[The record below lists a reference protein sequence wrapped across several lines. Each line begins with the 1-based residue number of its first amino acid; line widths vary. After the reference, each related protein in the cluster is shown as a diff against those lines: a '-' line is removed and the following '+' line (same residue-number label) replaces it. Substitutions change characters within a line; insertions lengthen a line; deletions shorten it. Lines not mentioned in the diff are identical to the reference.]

1 MTLNLITMI
10 AMNLMTRK
18 SRFLF
23 TLLWMSVCLVTLS
36 AQIKKDQDEVL
47 KIDTDLVMV
56 EAAAMDKAGNYVR
69 HLKAE
74 DFRLWV
80 DEKPARIEFFNVT
93 DEVALSRPLAVV
105 FALDISGSLKPEEVT
120 VLRQAALKFTE
131 VLQGESVFS
140 ALGFNYEVKVYQDF
154 TPDQKKLAKAL
165 AKMDSFEGST
175 RIYDAL
181 DKAVLMLNRRSS
193 RTKNNQPLRRVV
205 IVITDGFDS
214 SSMINTRELIRRA
227 NAAGVTVYSITLPS
241 FILSASKS
249 SDRVIT
255 PLDASRIVAATGG
268 LDFSANARD
277 FSPVFKALAEEIRAS
292 YGLAYYPE
300 VRDGKQHQIRVEAV
314 NPAINLRVNRT
325 TFTAPWQK

>member
-1 MTLNLITMI
+1 MIMITM
-10 AMNLMTRK
+10 NPVTRK
-18 SRFLF
+18 LHFFF
-23 TLLWMSVCLVTLS
+23 TLIWMSVCLVTLS

-56 EAAAMDKAGNYVR
+56 EAAAMDKTGNYVR
-69 HLKAE
+69 HLKAG

-105 FALDISGSLKPEEVT
+105 FALDISGSLKTEEVA

-131 VLQGESVFS
+131 VLQGESIFS

-154 TPDQKKLAKAL
+154 TSDQKKLAKAL

-175 RIYDAL
+175 KIYDAL
-181 DKAVLMLNRRSS
+181 DKAVLMLSRRAS

-227 NAAGVTVYSITLPS
+227 NASAVTVYSITLPS

-325 TFTAPWQK
+325 TFTAPEK

>member
-1 MTLNLITMI
+1 MIMITM
-10 AMNLMTRK
+10 NLVTRK
-18 SRFLF
+18 LHFF
-23 TLLWMSVCLVTLS
+23 ITLIWMSVCLVTLS

-105 FALDISGSLKPEEVT
+105 FALDISGSLKPEEVA

-140 ALGFNYEVKVYQDF
+140 ALGFNYEVKIYQDF
-154 TPDQKKLAKAL
+154 TSDQKKLAKAL

-175 RIYDAL
+175 KIYDAL
-181 DKAVLMLNRRSS
+181 DKAVLMLSRRSS
-193 RTKNNQPLRRVV
+193 RTKNNQLLRRVV

-214 SSMINTRELIRRA
+214 SSIINTRELIRRA
-227 NAAGVTVYSITLPS
+227 NVAGVTVYSITLPS

-268 LDFSANARD
+268 LDFSAKARD

-300 VRDGKQHQIRVEAV
+300 VRDGKQHRIRVEAV

-325 TFTAPWQK
+325 TFTAPEK

>member
-1 MTLNLITMI
+1 
-10 AMNLMTRK
+10 MNSVTRK
-18 SRFLF
+18 VGFFLTILWMTGCFF
-23 TLLWMSVCLVTLS
+23 TLP

-56 EAAAMDKAGNYVR
+56 EAVAMDKAGTYIRN
-69 HLKAE
+69 LKVE

-80 DEKPARIEFFNVT
+80 DEKPAKIEFFQVT

-105 FALDISGSLKPEEVT
+105 FALDVSGSLKPEEVA
-120 VLRQAALKFTE
+120 VLRKAALKFTE

-140 ALGFNYEVKVYQDF
+140 ALAFNYDVKVYQDF
-154 TPDQKKLAKAL
+154 TSDQKKLAKAL

-181 DKAVLMLNRRSS
+181 DKAVLMLSRRAS
-193 RTKNNQPLRRVV
+193 RARNNQPLRRVV

-241 FILSASKS
+241 FILSASRGA
-249 SDRVIT
+249 DRVIT

-300 VRDGKQHQIRVEAV
+300 IRDGKQHQIRVEAV
-314 NPAINLRVNRT
+314 NPAISLRVNRT
-325 TFTAPWQK
+325 TFTAPAQK